1 MGTCFV
7 WVVDAGKA
15 GHQVIEQVDL
25 QRRHHVRFLPLA
37 DVEDPLGTTG
47 YIAMSSSVNHLQA
60 RIGRFVR
67 TQSPRFIDVS
77 RE

>member
-1 MGTCFV
+1 MSACFV

-15 GHQVIEQVDL
+15 GHQVVEQEDL

-37 DVEDPLGTTG
+37 DVKDPLGAIG
-47 YIAMSSSVNHLQA
+47 YIAASSSVNHLQA
-60 RIGRFVR
+60 RVGRFVR